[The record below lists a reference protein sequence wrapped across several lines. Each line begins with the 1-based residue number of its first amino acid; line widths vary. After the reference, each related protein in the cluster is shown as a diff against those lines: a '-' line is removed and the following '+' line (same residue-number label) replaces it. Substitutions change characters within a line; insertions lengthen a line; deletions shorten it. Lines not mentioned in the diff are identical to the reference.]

1 MTTLRKSIW
10 IDAAPDIVFTY
21 LTEGERMAQW
31 SGVAAELDARPGG
44 LLRLDMGQGGV
55 LQGRFLEVER
65 PGLIVYEVGAAEH
78 GPEMMSRVE
87 ITLSAEVDGTRV
99 DVVHDALPPPFQ
111 AVASRGWDHHLA
123 RLSVVATGG
132 APGNDSLC
140 QRPMESLMA
149 ISNNR
154 TGC

>member
-1 MTTLRKSIW
+1 MTALKKSIW

-31 SGVAAELDARPGG
+31 SGMAAELDARPGG
-44 LLRLDMGQGGV
+44 IFRLDMGQGGI
-55 LQGRFLEVER
+55 LQGRFLEVVR
-65 PGLIVYEVGAAEH
+65 PGRIVYEIAAAEH
-78 GPEMMSRVE
+78 GPELMSRVE

-99 DVVHDALPPPFQ
+99 EVIHDALPPPFRP
-111 AVASRGWDHHLA
+111 VANRGWDHHLA

-140 QRPMESLMA
+140 DRPMESLMS
-149 ISNNR
+149 SNR
-154 TGC
+154 PRR